1 MTLYA
6 FVLREM
12 FLRHN
17 NIPVPDNN
25 YAGTNIINYHINM
38 GQSCFQPFPTPVFD
52 CFQYVPQTIK
62 SGGGE
67 GLGTRLG
74 LDSDP

>member
-1 MTLYA
+1 ML
-6 FVLREM
+6 E
-12 FLRHN
+12 
-17 NIPVPDNN
+17 P
-25 YAGTNIINYHINM
+25 INYHINM

-74 LDSDP
+74 LDSDPWRSSPQYDHRSWKYWMPSDPYINACT